1 MKGKGLWIVCGEVL
15 NFFLWTVGHSKVSMI
30 GFGISMNASA
40 ILKMDIWKLFQI
52 LLALK
57 LVQVSAHH
65 LTVAKDDLL

>member
-1 MKGKGLWIVCGEVL
+1 MNC
-15 NFFLWTVGHSKVSMI
+15 GHSKVSLI

-65 LTVAKDDLL
+65 LTVVKDDLL

>member
-1 MKGKGLWIVCGEVL
+1 
-15 NFFLWTVGHSKVSMI
+15 MI

-57 LVQVSAHH
+57 LVQVSAHS
-65 LTVAKDDLL
+65 AWLLLKMTYCSYE